1 MTMTLSARREP
12 GRVGV
17 EIDADDLVRP
27 PYLDILVEWAVAAP
41 PEEETFADELVIK
54 DFEPYGYSTTLKTA
68 LDSLIA
74 AEALRVRVGARLVK
88 ALQTRTAVQCRED
101 SRHIDHFSMRLG
113 RHGA

>member
-54 DFEPYGYSTTLKTA
+54 DFERIHDGAHQVNRAHWPTIVRSRLYLKPTP
-68 LDSLIA
+68 D
-74 AEALRVRVGARLVK
+74 G
-88 ALQTRTAVQCRED
+88 
-101 SRHIDHFSMRLG
+101 
-113 RHGA
+113 